1 MHDDMKKEYPTSPQA
16 VYFLS
21 CSALPLIGLKIQNM
35 AKAKV
40 WNMAQDI
47 AWCLDRRGSRGFWE
61 DLSLAPATAVH
72 LNNIIRSSGN
82 RF

>member
-21 CSALPLIGLKIQNM
+21 CSALPLMGLKIQNM
-35 AKAKV
+35 PKAKV

-47 AWCLDRRGSRGFWE
+47 AWCLSGQARQPWVLGGPVYGSC
-61 DLSLAPATAVH
+61 H
-72 LNNIIRSSGN
+72 SSPS
-82 RF
+82 